1 MKLEITSR
9 GILILKGT
17 PRYANEFLIRNSKEV
32 IKINR
37 EEVDYWES
45 DGPVKDGYYIYV
57 ETDKDDITD
66 EMDQVID
73 VDTDADPS
81 ETELF
86 TIVNLRNCLL
96 SYEKSL
102 IGEALCNCVSGSNIV
117 CKSHNNDKQM
127 ADFLL
132 ATIFV
137 IENLVCDQRYLE
149 AADIVEKV
157 HNCNVCQENNKMI
170 KKCNC

>member
-1 MKLEITSR
+1 
-9 GILILKGT
+9 
-17 PRYANEFLIRNSKEV
+17 
-32 IKINR
+32 
-37 EEVDYWES
+37 
-45 DGPVKDGYYIYV
+45 
-57 ETDKDDITD
+57 
-66 EMDQVID
+66 MDQVID

-102 IGEALCNCVSGSNIV
+102 IGEALCNCVSSSNIV

-157 HNCNVCQENNKMI
+157 HNCNVCQENKMI